1 LLRVVLVNGVV
12 TPDLKGNLPGR
23 GARLHK
29 ECGFDAIQR
38 KAFKWAFKLTES
50 PDVSQFK
57 KFLTELNAEQVSM
70 IWPYIDS
77 DIWQKKF
84 ADYPGDQEY
93 AKEILT
99 QAGW

>member
-1 LLRVVLVNGVV
+1 
-12 TPDLKGNLPGR
+12 
-23 GARLHK
+23 
-29 ECGFDAIQR
+29 
-38 KAFKWAFKLTES
+38 
-50 PDVSQFK
+50 
-57 KFLTELNAEQVSM
+57 LTELNAEQVSM

-93 AKEILT
+93 AKEILS